1 MLEFK
6 DESEM
11 RESLARLGLSS
22 EKIER
27 AVATWRN
34 RPHPSLSNKPPHP
47 MKGKSFPL
55 PPAKNTL
62 QVQSHWTLGTEVA
75 PFLGT

>member
-34 RPHPSLSNKPPHP
+34 RPHPSLSNKPPQ
-47 MKGKSFPL
+47 SFPL